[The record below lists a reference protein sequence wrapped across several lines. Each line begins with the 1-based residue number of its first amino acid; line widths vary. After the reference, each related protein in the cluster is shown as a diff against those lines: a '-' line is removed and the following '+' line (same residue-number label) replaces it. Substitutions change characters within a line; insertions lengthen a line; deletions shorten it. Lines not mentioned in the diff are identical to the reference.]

1 MRVIQLTARADA
13 DGRLRFDVP
22 DADAGI
28 EYEVAVVLQTRPS
41 ANGRTP
47 TPEERG
53 WPPGYFE
60 SIGNLDDTFT
70 APLRE
75 LPSPVPPL
83 DLQDESK

>member
-1 MRVIQLTARADA
+1 MRVIQLTARAGA

-22 DADAGI
+22 DADAGT

-41 ANGRTP
+41 ANGRAP

-60 SIGNLDDTFT
+60 SIGHLDDTFV
-70 APLRE
+70 R
-75 LPSPVPPL
+75 PSQPPL
-83 DLQDESK
+83 TPVEALDLS

>member
-13 DGRLRFDVP
+13 DGRLRIDVP
-22 DADAGI
+22 DADAGT

-53 WPPGYFE
+53 WPTGYFE
-60 SIGNLDDTFT
+60 SIGNLGDTFMRHPQGSPD
-70 APLRE
+70 PLE
-75 LPSPVPPL
+75 PL
-83 DLQDESK
+83 KLS

>member
-1 MRVIQLTARADA
+1 MRVIQLTARAGA

-22 DADAGI
+22 DADAGT

-60 SIGNLDDTFT
+60 STFGSIT
-70 APLRE
+70 DETFERP
-75 LPSPVPPL
+75 PQPPL
-83 DLQDESK
+83 TPVEALDLS